1 MKRTRVACGSAGI
14 APSRRPSY
22 PPPPGCCS
30 SKGGARAKRAYDWRA
45 LARGFGRFQAQPSFH
60 LPGREKRPLLSAR
73 QLSGE
78 PDGRF
83 APHSSGG
90 GRAKRRLTHTALPQ
104 TGCACPPSASPRS
117 VALTK
122 STHGPCQSEQARR
135 STDAAAA
142 APRRNQVRADVLRAS
157 ERPCRSP
164 PTHPK
169 PQAWPRWFFDV
180 LRGGWDYG
188 SWDFGG
194 VGLWITHAVVVGRSL
209 TQQPTRR
216 RARRATCEHA
226 ARVCLPLRA
235 TAPSQISRTYRMR
248 KRASA
253 TWTVAGDPPSQ
264 KATRVV
270 RVRARTRTQSR
281 TAPCARS
288 NLPHLLSHLVSR
300 CAQASSLW
308 RRARLVRDG
317 TATQTGSS
325 ARATP
330 RRRAALT

>member
-1 MKRTRVACGSAGI
+1 MPRRATPPTLPPQGAAPQRVVRARSAHTTGEPWREVSAAFKR
-14 APSRRPSY
+14 
-22 PPPPGCCS
+22 S
-30 SKGGARAKRAYDWRA
+30 S
-45 LARGFGRFQAQPSFH
+45 
-60 LPGREKRPLLSAR
+60 PGREKRPLLSAR

-90 GRAKRRLTHTALPQ
+90 GRAKQRLTHTALPQ

-209 TQQPTRR
+209 TQ
-216 RARRATCEHA
+216 
-226 ARVCLPLRA
+226 
-235 TAPSQISRTYRMR
+235 
-248 KRASA
+248 
-253 TWTVAGDPPSQ
+253 PPY
-264 KATRVV
+264 
-270 RVRARTRTQSR
+270 TQTS
-281 TAPCARS
+281 
-288 NLPHLLSHLVSR
+288 
-300 CAQASSLW
+300 QASDL
-308 RRARLVRDG
+308 
-317 TATQTGSS
+317 
-325 ARATP
+325 
-330 RRRAALT
+330 